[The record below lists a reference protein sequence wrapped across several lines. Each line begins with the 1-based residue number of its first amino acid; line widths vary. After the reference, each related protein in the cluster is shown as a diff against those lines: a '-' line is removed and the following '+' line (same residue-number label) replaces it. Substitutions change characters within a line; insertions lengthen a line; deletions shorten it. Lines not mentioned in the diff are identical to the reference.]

1 MGLFIL
7 SFRPDE
13 EIREYLK
20 GVLYMNYNQI
30 AKDILTNVGGSG
42 NVKGLTHCFTRLR
55 FQLKDS
61 KKANKETIEHLEGVI
76 SVVESGGQFQVVLGT
91 KVNQVYDAIIPMISI
106 DETTEIS
113 EEKVSIWNRILI
125 AVSAMFTPM
134 VPAIAAS
141 GLLKGF
147 LTIAKIMAAKQGV
160 DITVNQTYTL
170 IMAGTDALFY
180 FMPVILAYTSAKVF
194 KANEFIAMA
203 LGGTMC
209 YPSVV
214 ALMTGKDVVSM
225 FGVTITKASYASSV
239 IPIII
244 GVFILSYVQKFLE
257 KVIPEILKII
267 LVPGLSLLVMLPA
280 TFMVFGPIG
289 IYIGNAITF
298 VYTGMMNLSPA
309 ICGAFIGGMWC
320 VFVIFGAHRAL
331 LPIGI
336 NDVAQFGHQNL
347 LAFAGAANFSQGG
360 AALGVMLKTKNKDLK
375 TVAASAAI
383 SASVCG
389 ITEPA
394 IYGCNLRLKRPMIY
408 AIICGAIGGAIM
420 GVGGVYGDSFANNG
434 ILTFA
439 TYAAFGMKPFVYYL
453 VGVGVSFFGAMI
465 LTYLFGF
472 DEMGDKKKKTEATE
486 AARTTESN
494 TTAENKNYELDPSE
508 ADLFLSSPIEGEAV
522 SMTKVNDE
530 VFSSMAL
537 GNGIAIIPEKGE
549 VVAPEDCT
557 VTLIYPTL
565 HALGLMLDNGVEMI
579 IHVGINTVQLEG
591 KHFKKFV
598 EEGSHIKKGTK
609 ILSFDIDALKKEG
622 YDTIVPIIV
631 SNTPAFQQVS
641 GITGKGAT
649 LEKSVIAIKKN
660 Q

>member
-1 MGLFIL
+1 
-7 SFRPDE
+7 
-13 EIREYLK
+13 
-20 GVLYMNYNQI
+20 MNYNQI
-30 AKDILTNVGGSG
+30 AKDIIENVGGSE
-42 NVKGLTHCFTRLR
+42 NIRGLTHCFTRLR

-61 KKANKETIEHLEGVI
+61 KKAKKEIIEHLEGVI

-91 KVNQVYDAIIPMISI
+91 KVTKVYEALLPMVSLEE
-106 DETTEIS
+106 DTGSS
-113 EEKVSIWNRILI
+113 EEKGSIGNRILI
-125 AVSAMFTPM
+125 AISSMFTPM

-141 GLLKGF
+141 GLLKGL
-147 LTIAKIMAAKQGV
+147 LTIARITASNHGI
-160 DITVNQTYTL
+160 DITVNQTYIL
-170 IMAGTDALFY
+170 IMAATDALFY
-180 FMPVILAYTSAKVF
+180 FMPIILAYTSAKVF

-209 YPSVV
+209 YPAVV
-214 ALMTGKDVVSM
+214 SLMTGKDAVSM
-225 FGVTITKASYASSV
+225 FGIAITKASYASSV

-244 GVFILSYVQKFLE
+244 GVFILAYIQKFLE
-257 KVIPEILKII
+257 KIIPEVLKII
-267 LVPGLSLLVMLPA
+267 LVPGISLLIMIPA

-289 IYIGNAITF
+289 IYIGNAINF
-298 VYTGMMNLSPA
+298 IYTGMMNLSPA
-309 ICGAFIGGMWC
+309 LCGAFVGGMWC

-360 AALGVMLKTKNKDLK
+360 AALGVMLKTKSKDLK

-434 ILTFA
+434 VLTFA
-439 TYAAFGMKPFVYYL
+439 TYAAFGMKTFIYYL
-453 VGVGVSFFGAMI
+453 VGVGVSFFGAMA
-465 LTYLFGF
+465 LTFLFGF
-472 DEMGDKKKKTEATE
+472 DDITAKAGQASGSGKASSGAAAEEMA
-486 AARTTESN
+486 ESQDVLEI
-494 TTAENKNYELDPSE
+494 TSS
-508 ADLFLSSPIEGEAV
+508 ADILISSPVEGLAV
-522 SMTKVNDE
+522 PMTSVNDE

-537 GNGIAIIPEKGE
+537 GNGIAIVPEKGE

-557 VTLIYPTL
+557 VTLVYPTL
-565 HALGLMLDNGVEMI
+565 HALGLMLDNGAEMI
-579 IHVGINTVQLEG
+579 IHVGINTVRLEG
-591 KHFKKFV
+591 KHFEKFA
-598 EEGSHIKKGTK
+598 EEGAHVKKGTR
-609 ILSFDIDALKKEG
+609 LLTFDLDALKKEG
-622 YDTIVPIIV
+622 FDTVVPIII
-631 SNTPAFQQVS
+631 SNTAAFREVT
-641 GITGKGAT
+641 GITGAGASV
-649 LEKSVIAIKKN
+649 EKPVIAIKNN

>member
-1 MGLFIL
+1 M
-7 SFRPDE
+7 
-13 EIREYLK
+13 K

-257 KVIPEILKII
+257 KIIPEILKII

-360 AALGVMLKTKNKDLK
+360 AALGVMLKTRNKDLK

-472 DEMGDKKKKTEATE
+472 DEMGDKKKKTEKT
-486 AARTTESN
+486 AADQTTESN
-494 TTAENKNYELDPSE
+494 TTAETKNHELDPSE
-508 ADLFLSSPIEGEAV
+508 ADLFLYSPIEGEAV

-631 SNTPAFQQVS
+631 SNTTAFQQVS
-641 GITGKGAT
+641 GITGKGAN

>member
-1 MGLFIL
+1 
-7 SFRPDE
+7 
-13 EIREYLK
+13 
-20 GVLYMNYNQI
+20 MNYNQI
-30 AKDILTNVGGSG
+30 AKDIITNVGGSE
-42 NVKGLTHCFTRLR
+42 NIKSLTHCFTRLR
-55 FQLKDS
+55 FELRDS
-61 KKANKETIEHLEGVI
+61 KKAKREIIEHLEGVI

-91 KVNQVYDAIIPMISI
+91 KVTKVYEAILPMVSLEENTA
-106 DETTEIS
+106 DGS
-113 EEKVSIWNRILI
+113 EEKGSVWNRILI
-125 AVSAMFTPM
+125 AISSMFTPM

-141 GLLKGF
+141 GLLKGL
-147 LTIAKIMAAKQGV
+147 LTIARITASKHGM
-160 DITVNQTYTL
+160 DITVNQTYIL
-170 IMAGTDALFY
+170 IMAATDALFY
-180 FMPVILAYTSAKVF
+180 FMPIILAYTSAKVF

-209 YPSVV
+209 YPAVV
-214 ALMTGKDVVSM
+214 SLMTGQDAVSM
-225 FGVTITKASYASSV
+225 FGIAITKASYASSV

-244 GVFILSYVQKFLE
+244 GVFILAYIQKFLE
-257 KVIPEILKII
+257 KIIPEVLKII
-267 LVPGLSLLVMLPA
+267 LVPGSSLLVMIPA

-289 IYIGNAITF
+289 IYIGNGINF
-298 VYTGMMNLSPA
+298 IYTGMMNLSPA
-309 ICGAFIGGMWC
+309 LCGAFVGGMWC

-360 AALGVMLKTKNKDLK
+360 AALGVMLKTKSKDLK

-394 IYGCNLRLKRPMIY
+394 IYGCNLRLKKPMIY

-434 ILTFA
+434 VLTFA
-439 TYAAFGMKPFVYYL
+439 TYAAFGMKTFIYYL
-453 VGVGVSFFGAMI
+453 VGVAVSFFGAMG

-472 DEMGDKKKKTEATE
+472 DDINGKTGRVSGSNEE
-486 AARTTESN
+486 AAETQDVLDITSGADILIGSPVEG
-494 TTAENKNYELDPSE
+494 TAVP
-508 ADLFLSSPIEGEAV
+508 
-522 SMTKVNDE
+522 MTSVNDE

-537 GNGIAIIPEKGE
+537 GNGIAIVPEKGE

-557 VTLIYPTL
+557 VTLVYPTL
-565 HALGLMLDNGVEMI
+565 HALGLMLDSGAEMI

-591 KHFKKFV
+591 KHFEKHV
-598 EEGSHIKKGTK
+598 EEGAHVSKGSRL
-609 ILSFDIDALKKEG
+609 LSFDIEALEKEG
-622 YDTIVPIIV
+622 YDTVIPIII
-631 SNTPAFQQVS
+631 SNTAAFREVT
-641 GITGKGAT
+641 GITGSGAS
-649 LEKSVIAIKKN
+649 LEKPVIAIKNN

>member
-1 MGLFIL
+1 
-7 SFRPDE
+7 
-13 EIREYLK
+13 
-20 GVLYMNYNQI
+20 MNYNQI
-30 AKDILTNVGGSG
+30 ARDILKNVGGSG

-91 KVNQVYDAIIPMISI
+91 KVNQVYDALVPMLSI

-147 LTIAKIMAAKQGV
+147 LTIAKIVAARHGV
-160 DITVNQTYTL
+160 DITLNQTYTL

-209 YPSVV
+209 YPAVV
-214 ALMTGKDVVSM
+214 ALMTGQDAVSM
-225 FGVTITKASYASSV
+225 FGISITKASYASSV

-257 KVIPEILKII
+257 KVIPEVLKII
-267 LVPGLSLLVMLPA
+267 LVPGLSLLVMIPA

-289 IYIGNAITF
+289 IYIGNAINF

-360 AALGVMLKTKNKDLK
+360 AALGVMLKTRNKDLK

-420 GVGGVYGDSFANNG
+420 GIGGVYGDSFANNG

-453 VGVGVSFFGAMI
+453 IGVGVSFFGAMV

-472 DEMGDKKKKTEATE
+472 DEMEDKKKKAIAPAKAE
-486 AARTTESN
+486 AAESE
-494 TTAENKNYELDPSE
+494 AAAE
-508 ADLFLSSPIEGEAV
+508 ADLLISSPIEGEAV
-522 SMTKVNDE
+522 SMTEVNDE

-591 KHFKKFV
+591 KHFEKFV
-598 EEGSHIKKGTK
+598 EEGAHIKKGTK

-631 SNTPAFQQVS
+631 SNTPVFQQVS
-641 GITGKGAT
+641 GITGKKAT
-649 LEKSVIAIKKN
+649 LNTSVIAIKKN

>member
-1 MGLFIL
+1 M
-7 SFRPDE
+7 
-13 EIREYLK
+13 K

-76 SVVESGGQFQVVLGT
+76 SVVESGGQYQVVLGT

-106 DETTEIS
+106 DESTEIS
-113 EEKVSIWNRILI
+113 VEKVSIWNRILI

-257 KVIPEILKII
+257 KIIPEILKII

-360 AALGVMLKTKNKDLK
+360 AALGVMLKTRNKDLK

-472 DEMGDKKKKTEATE
+472 DEMGDKKKKTEKT
-486 AARTTESN
+486 AADQTTESN
-494 TTAENKNYELDPSE
+494 TTAETKNHELDPSE
-508 ADLFLSSPIEGEAV
+508 ADLFLYSPIEGEAV

-622 YDTIVPIIV
+622 YDTVVPIIV
-631 SNTPAFQQVS
+631 SNTPVFQQVS

>member
-1 MGLFIL
+1 
-7 SFRPDE
+7 
-13 EIREYLK
+13 
-20 GVLYMNYNQI
+20 MNYNQI
-30 AKDILTNVGGSG
+30 AKDIITNVGGSE
-42 NVKGLTHCFTRLR
+42 NIKGLTHCFTRLR
-55 FQLKDS
+55 FELRDS
-61 KKANKETIEHLEGVI
+61 KKAKREVIEHLEGVI

-91 KVNQVYDAIIPMISI
+91 KVTKVYEAILPMVSLEENTA
-106 DETTEIS
+106 DGS
-113 EEKVSIWNRILI
+113 EEKGSVWNRILI
-125 AVSAMFTPM
+125 AISSMFTPM

-141 GLLKGF
+141 GLLKGL
-147 LTIAKIMAAKQGV
+147 LTIARITASKHGM
-160 DITVNQTYTL
+160 DITVNQTYIL
-170 IMAGTDALFY
+170 IMAATDALFY
-180 FMPVILAYTSAKVF
+180 FMPIILAYTSAKVF

-209 YPSVV
+209 YPAVV
-214 ALMTGKDVVSM
+214 SLMTGQDAVSM
-225 FGVTITKASYASSV
+225 FGIAITKASYASSV

-244 GVFILSYVQKFLE
+244 GVFILAYIQKFLE
-257 KVIPEILKII
+257 KIIPEVLKII
-267 LVPGLSLLVMLPA
+267 LVPGISLLVMIPA

-289 IYIGNAITF
+289 IYIGNGINF
-298 VYTGMMNLSPA
+298 IYTGMMNLSPA
-309 ICGAFIGGMWC
+309 LCGAFVGGMWC

-360 AALGVMLKTKNKDLK
+360 AALGVMLKTKSKDLK

-394 IYGCNLRLKRPMIY
+394 IYGCNLRLKKPMIY

-434 ILTFA
+434 VLTFA
-439 TYAAFGMKPFVYYL
+439 TYAAFGMKTFIYYL
-453 VGVGVSFFGAMI
+453 VGVAVSFFGAMG

-472 DEMGDKKKKTEATE
+472 DDINGKTGRVSGSNEE
-486 AARTTESN
+486 AAETQDVLNITSGADILIGSPVEG
-494 TTAENKNYELDPSE
+494 TAVP
-508 ADLFLSSPIEGEAV
+508 
-522 SMTKVNDE
+522 MTSVNDE

-537 GNGIAIIPEKGE
+537 GNGIAIVPEKGE

-557 VTLIYPTL
+557 VTLVYPTL
-565 HALGLMLDNGVEMI
+565 HALGLMLDSGAEMI

-591 KHFKKFV
+591 KHFEKHV
-598 EEGSHIKKGTK
+598 EEGAHVSKGTRL
-609 ILSFDIDALKKEG
+609 LSFDIEALEKEG
-622 YDTIVPIIV
+622 YDTVIPIII
-631 SNTPAFQQVS
+631 SNTAAFREVT
-641 GITGKGAT
+641 GITGSGAS
-649 LEKSVIAIKKN
+649 LEKPVIAIKNN

>member
-1 MGLFIL
+1 
-7 SFRPDE
+7 
-13 EIREYLK
+13 
-20 GVLYMNYNQI
+20 MNYNQI

-472 DEMGDKKKKTEATE
+472 DEMGDKKKKTEATPDV
-486 AARTTESN
+486 RTT
-494 TTAENKNYELDPSE
+494 TKNLELDPSE
-508 ADLFLSSPIEGEAV
+508 ADLFISSPIEGEAV

>member
-1 MGLFIL
+1 M
-7 SFRPDE
+7 
-13 EIREYLK
+13 K

-76 SVVESGGQFQVVLGT
+76 SVVESGGQYQVVLGT

-106 DETTEIS
+106 DESTEIS
-113 EEKVSIWNRILI
+113 VEKVSIWNRILI

-257 KVIPEILKII
+257 KIIPEILKII

-360 AALGVMLKTKNKDLK
+360 AALGVMLKTRNKDLK

-472 DEMGDKKKKTEATE
+472 DEMGDKKKKTEKT
-486 AARTTESN
+486 AADQTTESN
-494 TTAENKNYELDPSE
+494 TTAETKNHELDPSE
-508 ADLFLSSPIEGEAV
+508 ADLFLYSPIEGEAV

-622 YDTIVPIIV
+622 YDTVVPIIV
-631 SNTPAFQQVS
+631 SNTPVFQQVS
-641 GITGKGAT
+641 GITGKGAN

>member
-1 MGLFIL
+1 
-7 SFRPDE
+7 
-13 EIREYLK
+13 
-20 GVLYMNYNQI
+20 MNYNQI
-30 AKDILTNVGGSG
+30 AKDIIENVGGSE
-42 NVKGLTHCFTRLR
+42 NIRGLTHCFTRLR

-61 KKANKETIEHLEGVI
+61 KKAKKEIIEHLEGVI

-91 KVNQVYDAIIPMISI
+91 KVTKVYEALLPMVSLEE
-106 DETTEIS
+106 DTGSS
-113 EEKVSIWNRILI
+113 EEKGSIGNRILI
-125 AVSAMFTPM
+125 AISSMFTPM

-141 GLLKGF
+141 GLLKGL
-147 LTIAKIMAAKQGV
+147 LTIARITASNHGM
-160 DITVNQTYTL
+160 DITVNQTYIL
-170 IMAGTDALFY
+170 IMAATDALFY
-180 FMPVILAYTSAKVF
+180 FMPIILAYTSAKVF

-209 YPSVV
+209 YPAVV
-214 ALMTGKDVVSM
+214 SLMTGKDAVSM
-225 FGVTITKASYASSV
+225 FGIAITKASYASSV

-244 GVFILSYVQKFLE
+244 GVFILAYIQKFLE
-257 KVIPEILKII
+257 KIIPEVLKII
-267 LVPGLSLLVMLPA
+267 LVPGISLLIMIPA

-289 IYIGNAITF
+289 IYIGNAINF
-298 VYTGMMNLSPA
+298 IYTGMMNLSPA
-309 ICGAFIGGMWC
+309 LCGAFVGGMWC

-360 AALGVMLKTKNKDLK
+360 AALGVMLKTKSKDLK

-434 ILTFA
+434 VLTFA
-439 TYAAFGMKPFVYYL
+439 TYAAFGMKTFIYYL
-453 VGVGVSFFGAMI
+453 VGVGVSFFGAMA
-465 LTYLFGF
+465 LTFLFGF
-472 DEMGDKKKKTEATE
+472 DDITAKAGQASGSGKASSGAAAEEMA
-486 AARTTESN
+486 ESQDVLEI
-494 TTAENKNYELDPSE
+494 TSS
-508 ADLFLSSPIEGEAV
+508 ADILISSPVEGLAV
-522 SMTKVNDE
+522 PMTSVNDE

-537 GNGIAIIPEKGE
+537 GNGIAIVPEKGE

-557 VTLIYPTL
+557 VTLVYPTL
-565 HALGLMLDNGVEMI
+565 HALGLMLDNGAEMI
-579 IHVGINTVQLEG
+579 IHVGINTVRLEG
-591 KHFKKFV
+591 KHFEKFA
-598 EEGSHIKKGTK
+598 EEGAHVKKGTR
-609 ILSFDIDALKKEG
+609 LLTFDLDALKKEG
-622 YDTIVPIIV
+622 FDTVVPIII
-631 SNTPAFQQVS
+631 SNTTAFREVT
-641 GITGKGAT
+641 GITGAGASV
-649 LEKSVIAIKKN
+649 EKPVIAIKNN

>member
-1 MGLFIL
+1 M
-7 SFRPDE
+7 
-13 EIREYLK
+13 K

-30 AKDILTNVGGSG
+30 AKDILINVGGSG

-61 KKANKETIEHLEGVI
+61 KKANKDTIEHLEGVI

-113 EEKVSIWNRILI
+113 DEKVSIWNRILI

-257 KVIPEILKII
+257 KIIPEILKII

-298 VYTGMMNLSPA
+298 VYAGMMNLSPA

-472 DEMGDKKKKTEATE
+472 DEMGDKKKKTEATAVE
-486 AARTTESN
+486 QTTESN
-494 TTAENKNYELDPSE
+494 TTAETKNYELDPSE
-508 ADLFLSSPIEGEAV
+508 ADLFLYSPIEGEAV

-631 SNTPAFQQVS
+631 SNTTAFQQVS
-641 GITGKGAT
+641 GITGKGAN

>member
-13 EIREYLK
+13 EIRKYLK
-20 GVLYMNYNQI
+20 GELYMNYNQI

-472 DEMGDKKKKTEATE
+472 DEMGDKKKKTEATPDV
-486 AARTTESN
+486 RTT
-494 TTAENKNYELDPSE
+494 TKNLELDPSE
-508 ADLFLSSPIEGEAV
+508 ADLFISSPIEGEAV

-549 VVAPEDCT
+549 VVAPEDCN